1 MEEIVGMILMI
12 GVIVISLPLVGV
24 MTLCGILWIM
34 DWRQERRFKKM
45 QKGELKKEDW
55 KNGEREEYYRWLG
68 Y

>member
-45 QKGELKKEDW
+45 QKGELSKEDW